1 MNILIAIDSFKGT
14 LSSSLV
20 ANAVEEGILSIT
32 KKHKIKK
39 IPIADGGEGTV
50 DALVHALNGKYIDC
64 IVHDP
69 LMRKINAKY
78 GLLPNNIAVIETAQ
92 SSGLP
97 LLKKEELN
105 PLITTT
111 YGLGEM
117 IQDAIDKKVKTI
129 ILGIGGSATNDA
141 GIGML
146 SALGYQF
153 LDQYNQPLEPIGKNL
168 IHINRIDSNN
178 IYSIP
183 NDLEIYVACDVNNP
197 LYGLNGA
204 AYIFGPQ
211 KGATPEMIKKLD
223 IGLKHYASYIYN
235 IESIDLQ
242 KIKGSG
248 AAGGLPASLIPY
260 LKATLKPGIELV
272 FDAIN
277 LEEQISKAD
286 LIITGEGKID
296 KQTLMGKAPLGV
308 IKIADKY
315 NKPVIVLAGQITK
328 EGNELKK
335 YKNVSLYNINDMNQE
350 NDIMNTKT
358 AYKNTLNTIKN
369 IIININD

>member
-1 MNILIAIDSFKGT
+1 MKILIAMDSFKG
-14 LSSSLV
+14 SLTSLET
-20 ANAVEEGILSIT
+20 ANAVEEGILQVTNTHSI
-32 KKHKIKK
+32 IKT
-39 IPIADGGEGTV
+39 PIADGGEGTV
-50 DALVHALNGKYIDC
+50 DAFTQALNGKRIYLE
-64 IVHDP
+64 VHDP
-69 LMRKINAKY
+69 LMRKIRAYY
-78 GLLPNNIAVIETAQ
+78 GLLPNKVAVIEMAQ
-92 SSGLP
+92 ASGIT
-97 LLKKEELN
+97 LLKADELN
-105 PLITTT
+105 PLYTTT
-111 YGLGEM
+111 YGLGDM
-117 IQDAIDKKVKTI
+117 IKDALKHHVNTI
-129 ILGIGGSATNDA
+129 IIGVGGSATNDA

-146 SALGYQF
+146 ASLGYKF
-153 LDQYNQPLEPIGKNL
+153 YDRYKAPLQPIGENL
-168 IHINRIDSNN
+168 IHINEVDASHAVKL
-178 IYSIP
+178 P
-183 NDLEIYVACDVNNP
+183 KDVNILVATDVINP
-197 LYGLNGA
+197 LYGPNGA
-204 AYIFGPQ
+204 AHIYAPQ
-211 KGATPEMIKKLD
+211 KGANKEIVKILD
-223 IGLKHYASYIYN
+223 KGLKHYASYIYN

-296 KQTLMGKAPLGV
+296 IQTLMGKAPLGV

-335 YKNVSLYNINDMNQE
+335 YKNVSLYNINNMNQE